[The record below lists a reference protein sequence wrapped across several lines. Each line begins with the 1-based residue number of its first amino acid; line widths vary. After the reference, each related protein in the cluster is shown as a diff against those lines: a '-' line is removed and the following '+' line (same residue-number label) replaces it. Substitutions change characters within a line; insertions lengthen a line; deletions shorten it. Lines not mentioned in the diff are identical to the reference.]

1 MTNDQLFWNL
11 LYVVSWYGKLFSN
24 GTDPLFFSFEIL
36 LNSQSSIKSTEVE
49 TWPWIKN
56 WDVEKHAAHYF
67 HWKRFPLAKH
77 LGIPL
82 YCHLTIASAASTSAS
97 ASRLP
102 FQQHLRRESR
112 ECSQAS
118 HLMVNG
124 RISWS
129 DQRNLLSG
137 DAFDEQIHS
146 CTDSDVKHCQISD
159 LLYISS

>member
-1 MTNDQLFWNL
+1 MQSLAQLPIWNPTQQPIIVKCQVHQINRSGDLTMDQKLRRWKACC
-11 LYVVSWYGKLFSN
+11 SLFS
-24 GTDPLFFSFEIL
+24 LER
-36 LNSQSSIKSTEVE
+36 
-49 TWPWIKN
+49 
-56 WDVEKHAAHYF
+56 EKHF
-67 HWKRFPLAKH
+67 RICKQKRLSLAKH

-137 DAFDEQIHS
+137 DAFDEQIHN